1 MSLILLQPQHQFLD
15 STGTPYPAGTKVYTY
30 INGTETDKP
39 TYTDSSQSTAN
50 DNPIVLTE
58 GARASIWV
66 LTNEDYTFKITTS
79 ADVTLETINDIS
91 GNTSTFNT
99 LMVQASNLDMNGSSI
114 VTNNNQD
121 LPITPHGT
129 GKLKISRPEL
139 QSNLETNG
147 NDIEITSGDNIKG
160 PSGLKNILDLGAT
173 ASAVN
178 YIKITNSATGSDPV
192 VEAKG
197 TDSDIGITLLVK
209 GASDANAGTYGGAVS
224 INSTAVIADDDDLAT
239 RGYVTSVLGT
249 MDYTLDEHEA
259 SLFVPTLATDAEVL
273 AGTNNTKPVAVAD
286 VIHHKSTGLF
296 SGTVTYSAGTPTLS
310 AQGYATSITDLG
322 VGVWRLNTIN
332 VVDNGGTS
340 GWNGDCAFAGS
351 GYPYAAP
358 NATDTIVNVTGITGG
373 ASGTISGSCT
383 DGSTGS
389 LADHPFQ
396 YMIVGGQRA

>member
-30 INGTETDKP
+30 INGTETDKA
-39 TYTDSSQSTAN
+39 TYTDSSQSTEN

-66 LTNEDYTFKITTS
+66 LTDEDYTFKITDS
-79 ADVTLETINDIS
+79 SDVTLETLNDIS
-91 GNTSTFNT
+91 GNTSTFNS
-99 LMVQASNLDMNGSSI
+99 LMTQATDLDMNGSNLI
-114 VTNNNQD
+114 TNNNQD
-121 LPITPHGT
+121 LGITPNGT
-129 GKLKISRPEL
+129 GVLKISNAEL
-139 QSNLETNG
+139 STSMDTNG
-147 NDIEITSGDNIKG
+147 NDIEITSGDSIKDS
-160 PSGLKNILDLGAT
+160 SGVKEVLDLGAT

-178 YIKITNSATGSDPV
+178 SIKITNAATGDDPIL
-192 VEAKG
+192 EAQG
-197 TDSDIGITLLVK
+197 TDSNIGITLLVK
-209 GASDANAGTYGGAVS
+209 GSSDANAGTYGGAITS
-224 INSTAVIADDDDLAT
+224 DFTPASDDDLAT

-259 SLFVPTLATDAEVL
+259 SLFLPTLATDAEVL
-273 AGTNNTKPVAVAD
+273 AGADTSKLVAVDD
-286 VIHHKSTGLF
+286 VIHHPSTGLF
-296 SGTVTYSAGTPTLS
+296 SGTVTYSAGTPTLQS
-310 AQGYATSITDLG
+310 QGYATSITDLG
-322 VGVWRLNTIN
+322 VGIWRLNTIN

-351 GYPYAAP
+351 GHPSVAP

-383 DGSTGS
+383 DGSTGL